1 MSFLTK
7 EAYQKKV
14 ESELSR
20 LAAQIEVWQAKANLV
35 SAEYRNELIQQLQ
48 ALRAIY
54 RIAQARLE
62 ELKMAG
68 GESWESSRARTDG
81 VLSELRNAA
90 LNASLRF
97 Q

>member
-1 MSFLTK
+1 MSLLTK
-7 EAYQKKV
+7 EAYQEKV
-14 ESELSR
+14 ESELLR
-20 LAAQIEVWQAKANLV
+20 LAAQMEMWQAKANLV
-35 SAEYRNELIQQLQ
+35 STEHRNECLQQLQ

-54 RIAQARLE
+54 HIAQARLE

-68 GESWESSRARTDG
+68 EESWENSRARTDG